1 MGLWEIITIAI
12 VGLIV
17 GLIARFVLPGRDPMG
32 LLLTMLLGIA
42 GSFIGR
48 FIGTNL
54 LHLSPRASSGWIM
67 SIIGALLLLFLYR
80 LVAGRS
86 S

>member
-1 MGLWEIITIAI
+1 MGLISLLWTAI
-12 VGLIV
+12 LGLVI

-32 LLLTMLLGIA
+32 LLMTAVLGIA
-42 GSFIGR
+42 GSFVGTFVGR
-48 FIGTNL
+48 ALFRNNYSAGIV
-54 LHLSPRASSGWIM
+54 M
-67 SIIGALLLLFLYR
+67 SILGAVLLLWLYR

>member
-1 MGLWEIITIAI
+1 MWEIITTAI

-32 LLLTMLLGIA
+32 ILMTMILGIA
-42 GSFIGR
+42 GSFIGK
-48 FIGTNL
+48 FIGVNL
-54 LHLSPRASSGWIM
+54 LHLSRSAGSGWIM
-67 SIIGALLLLFLYR
+67 SILGAVILLFLYR

-86 S
+86 NS